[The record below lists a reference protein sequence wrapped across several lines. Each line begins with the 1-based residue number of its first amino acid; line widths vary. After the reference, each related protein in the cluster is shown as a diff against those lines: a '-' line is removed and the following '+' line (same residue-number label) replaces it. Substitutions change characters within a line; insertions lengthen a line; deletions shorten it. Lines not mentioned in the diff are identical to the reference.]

1 MPLQIYVCFFEIKF
15 CCFFFL
21 NSNLYFCEKQLCVL
35 HGSGLHRA
43 FLFDCLTLI
52 LIRMEKRVLK
62 SAAALLVALG
72 MASTAGVQAQGAASV
87 APSRDGAGGESG
99 EQMVKYQIPANAYFS
114 SADPGHY
121 PTVPYVDP
129 PFPYYYKLRII
140 SPTNNEILFTDVSE
154 GVAGEP
160 QWSVNTTENDPDNDG
175 LPIGEATSLE
185 ADENGNLLYFV
196 GEQTDNS
203 DFGPGDYRF
212 PILTYGDQS
221 YDFSQISKPNV
232 IGTRDQYTKIGIQTV
247 KDRAPIT
254 MINLF
259 GRLPYTNFNDNRVY
273 GGINSGKT
281 WPQVSSETG
290 AEGLAGHELGKMC
303 DGDAATY
310 YEPNRELTLNDLIV
324 IDLGKIVVM
333 NDLRIIF
340 TDEQH
345 VLKGSARIM
354 VSSTPS
360 MGGYSLFAMYDS
372 DQVEGNVFECTGSG
386 GGRYIMLMF
395 DELDADGPVPQIA
408 EIEGHNIEV
417 WKESNMTEIAYP
429 IVEVENESAL
439 YNCELGDLIDDDA
452 SSQFYYAGAQQVDDQ
467 IVIDYGENV
476 ARNAIR
482 VNFNGGDIPNK
493 AVIELS
499 ADREEW
505 TQIGE
510 PFGITGSGQYWVDDV
525 LPSTIKL
532 DAEGMEARYLRFRI
546 TEPNPGHWLQISD
559 IVVEGA
565 RQFVVSM
572 VDPDSDPIM
581 DKIITFYPKPMDPFY
596 VDQISMF
603 ATTASKESDVII
615 PEGSYLTL
623 QITTITDDG
632 LPGDVIAE
640 TRIGSDGVTR
650 SHFSAGGVKAWA
662 LDAYF
667 YDESG
672 EKTGVLLDSDFA
684 IVVSGIGE
692 DTGSG
697 IDLGFMFNGDYAHQ
711 DDFYGRAMFTML
723 PGAEG
728 YEAGK
733 LYDYGAYNLWWNIFG
748 KFITL
753 RPAIGEEA
761 IILPG
766 GGGKVESTIYVSCD
780 DYTIDTPAW
789 LSCEIVPEEGKTAAT
804 LVSTADP
811 MDVIGESRT
820 GQIEITSAEGVK
832 CVIDVTQSPLSGVGN
847 VGVAETKVTGRN
859 GHVTVEYA
867 AGMERVEVYN
877 AQGVCV
883 GRHVLPAGGGEYSF
897 DVDADGLYIIKVS
910 GADDVYVGKLLL

>member
-154 GVAGEP
+154 GVTGEP

-175 LPIGEATSLE
+175 LPIGEATLLE
-185 ADENGNLLYFV
+185 ADENGNLPYFV

-203 DFGPGDYRF
+203 SYGADDYRF
-212 PILTYGDQS
+212 PILTYGTQS

-232 IGTRDQYTKIGIQTV
+232 IGQRDQYTKIGIQTV

-303 DGDAATY
+303 DGDATTY
-310 YEPNRELTLNDLIV
+310 YEPNRELTLSDLIV

-345 VLKGSARIM
+345 VLKGSAFIM

-417 WKESNMTEIAYP
+417 WKESNMIETEYP
-429 IVEVENESAL
+429 IVEVENEGAL
-439 YNCELGDLIDDDA
+439 YQCQLGDLIDDDK
-452 SSQFYYAGAQQVDDQ
+452 STIFYYAGAQQVDDQ
-467 IVIDYGENV
+467 IVIDYGESV
-476 ARNAIR
+476 ARNVIR
-482 VNFNGGDIPNK
+482 VEFNGGDIPNK

-499 ADREEW
+499 NDRDEW
-505 TQIGE
+505 TQIEE
-510 PFGITGSGQYWVDDV
+510 PFGVTGTGKYWADDMM
-525 LPSTIKL
+525 PSTIKL
-532 DAEGMEARYLRFRI
+532 DAGGMEARYLRFRI
-546 TEPNPGHWLQISD
+546 TEPNPQHWLQICD

-565 RQFVVSM
+565 RNFVATEVAPESG
-572 VDPDSDPIM
+572 PIM
-581 DKIITFYPKPMDPFY
+581 DKIVTFYPKPMDPFY

-615 PEGSYLTL
+615 PKGSYLTL

-697 IDLGFMFNGDYAHQ
+697 IDLGFMFNDDFAHQ
-711 DDFYGRAMFTML
+711 DDFYGRAKFTML
-723 PGAEG
+723 PGVEG
-728 YEAGK
+728 YEPGK
-733 LYDYGAYNLWWNIFG
+733 FYDYGAYNLWWNIFG

-761 IILPG
+761 ITLPG